1 MGAQAV
7 VWFVIAAGASAVA
20 CSLLYARYVRKESRA
35 VAAGGASTL
44 FAVFM
49 LLFALFAAV
58 AGVAAARAGR

>member
-7 VWFVIAAGASAVA
+7 VWFVMAVGGAVVG

-58 AGVAAARAGR
+58 AGVAAERAGR